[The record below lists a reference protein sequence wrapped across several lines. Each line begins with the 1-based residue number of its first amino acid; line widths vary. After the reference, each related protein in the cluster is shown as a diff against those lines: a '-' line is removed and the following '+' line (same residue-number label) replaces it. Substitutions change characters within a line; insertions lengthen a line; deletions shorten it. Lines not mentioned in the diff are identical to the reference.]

1 MNKNWFPS
9 IVSLVLIHALCVST
23 ARAQVNTEF
32 SIKKIDPSLV
42 EAPQISAG
50 SYRKQQ
56 SGAARSIPWLEV
68 DVNFERNDVSKQAP
82 KFTDDLTVNFFI
94 LLNNAALTEDK
105 KPTLLSGSTTISDVP
120 YGKGL
125 HVAAFVAPQS
135 LARYFDGK
143 APINIQQ
150 GVIDV
155 GVTISSGSDLRAISS
170 LKNLDVAKQ
179 GKGWWEAESG
189 MTKVSGRILE
199 KNQTPFAPLAW
210 DYYLPSQSKSAN

>member
-1 MNKNWFPS
+1 MKKNWFPS
-9 IVSLVLIHALCVST
+9 IASLVLICAST
-23 ARAQVNTEF
+23 AQAQVNTEF
-32 SIKKIDPSLV
+32 SIKKIDPALV
-42 EAPQISAG
+42 ETPQISAG

-56 SGAARSIPWLEV
+56 SGAARPIPWLEV
-68 DVNFERNDVSKQAP
+68 DVNFERNEVSKQAS
-82 KFTDDLTVNFFI
+82 KFTDDLVVNFYI
-94 LLNNAALTEDK
+94 LLNNASLTEDK

-125 HVAAFVAPQS
+125 HAAAFVAPQS

-150 GVIDV
+150 AVIDV
-155 GVTISSGSDLRAISS
+155 GVTISSGSDLAAISS

-189 MTKVSGRILE
+189 MTKVSGRVLE
-199 KNQTPFAPLAW
+199 KAQTPFAPLAW
-210 DYYLPSQSKSAN
+210 DYYLPSKSKAAN

>member
-1 MNKNWFPS
+1 MKKNWFPS
-9 IVSLVLIHALCVST
+9 IASLVLICAST
-23 ARAQVNTEF
+23 AQAQVNTEF
-32 SIKKIDPSLV
+32 SIKKIDPALV
-42 EAPQISAG
+42 ETPQISAG

-56 SGAARSIPWLEV
+56 SGAARPIPWLEV
-68 DVNFERNDVSKQAP
+68 DVNFERNEVSKQAS
-82 KFTDDLTVNFFI
+82 KFTDDLVVNFYI

-105 KPTLLSGSTTISDVP
+105 KPTLLIGSTTISDVP

-125 HVAAFVAPQS
+125 HAAAFVAPQS

-150 GVIDV
+150 AVIDV
-155 GVTISSGSDLRAISS
+155 GVTISSGSDLAAISS

-189 MTKVSGRILE
+189 MTKVSGRVLE
-199 KNQTPFAPLAW
+199 KPQTPFAPLAW
-210 DYYLPSQSKSAN
+210 DYYLPSKSKSAN